1 MSFDFNSSVPENAKG
16 KKKTSRICEVSGINL
31 VPGNGFE
38 PARPQEC
45 VYQFRHPGTV
55 SRKTIYPQ
63 GKRFSRP
70 CHTIII
76 RVFFFPLLWL
86 PAVRGALCRTLRT
99 AGESK
104 DYLRDIRHSSQVQP
118 ESSLSTTK
126 QQCELRSRPDSCSE
140 GAQQPSSK
148 SVRNRPSR
156 RPIALFL

>member
-1 MSFDFNSSVPENAKG
+1 MDSNQH
-16 KKKTSRICEVSGINL
+16 
-31 VPGNGFE
+31 
-38 PARPQEC
+38 AREEC

-55 SRKTIYPQ
+55 SRKIIYPQ

-126 QQCELRSRPDSCSE
+126 QQCELRSRPDSWCSTTFFKVSPE
-140 GAQQPSSK
+140 STKSSTNSTLPLRESGRLEAMYLPMSK
-148 SVRNRPSR
+148 LP
-156 RPIALFL
+156 